1 MTDSKKAY
9 GILAVATGINFTA
22 GLLYIWSV
30 MAKGLVQQMGWS
42 SKAVSLPY
50 TVATVSFVIAMVV
63 FGRLQDRKGPRLTAA
78 LSGTLIGLGLV
89 LSGFAKSPAMMV
101 VTFGVLVGAGI
112 GISNVSTTPPAVKW
126 FAPSK
131 KGMVTGVVVAG
142 IGLASVFYSP
152 TANALIRSVGISMT
166 FMILGVCAFVVILA
180 LSTLLVNPPVG
191 YVPSGAASG
200 GAASGGAAAAKPGSA
215 TAKKAGTVSHAA
227 TGVIVDIDSRTMLRR
242 PDFVLLW
249 LMLAFASAAGLM
261 VIGHAASIAKV
272 QAHWEG
278 GFVLV
283 ILMAV
288 FNASGRLFGGAISDR
303 IGKTTLLRVIF
314 GLQAVNMLAMLF
326 ASSIPALACC
336 VAVAGLSYGATFS
349 IFPAIVMEKYG
360 MRNFGANYGFIMTAW
375 GLGGVIGPMT
385 AAAVLDA
392 TGAYLGAYMTAFLLL
407 AVAVVLTFIPAGA
420 GSTTT
425 SKVATRPQE

>member
-1 MTDSKKAY
+1 MSIGTTKDIQPAIEGGAGSRRPY

-42 SKAVSLPY
+42 SKAASLPY
-50 TVATVSFVIAMVV
+50 TAATVSFVIAMVV

-78 LSGTLIGLGLV
+78 LSGALIGLGMI

-126 FAPSK
+126 FAPSR

-152 TANALIRSVGISMT
+152 TANALIHAAGISKT
-166 FMILGVCAFVVILA
+166 FMILGAGAFVVILA
-180 LSTLLVNPPVG
+180 LSTMLVNPPAG
-191 YVPSGAASG
+191 YVPEGAAG
-200 GAASGGAAAAKPGSA
+200 GARPTAGSAAAK
-215 TAKKAGTVSHAA
+215 AGNGVAVSSHA
-227 TGVIVDIDSRTMLRR
+227 VDIDSKTMLRR
-242 PDFVLLW
+242 PDFAMLW

-288 FNASGRLFGGAISDR
+288 FNASGRLLGGTVSDR
-303 IGKTTLLRVIF
+303 VGKSTLLRIVF
-314 GLQAVNMLAMLF
+314 GLQAVNMLAMPF
-326 ASSIPALACC
+326 AGSSPALACC
-336 VAVAGLSYGATFS
+336 VALAGLCYGATFS

-360 MRNFGANYGFIMTAW
+360 MRDFGANYGFIMTAW

-385 AAAVLDA
+385 AAAFLDS
-392 TGAYLGAYMTAFLLL
+392 TGDYLGAYVTAFVLLV
-407 AVAVVLTFIPAGA
+407 VAVGLTFVPAGA
-420 GSTTT
+420 G
-425 SKVATRPQE
+425 KK